1 MPFGMRGA
9 CCAVGLRSEARCI
22 VSDSETIKCTCSH
35 CGAKYR
41 LPVEAQ
47 GRTARCKRCGEKFEI
62 PRGQSLEDS
71 ILTWLTAPGEEEE
84 REEVAPAQPR
94 VINMPGADAKE
105 DDDAAEKRRG
115 PIRMKGGGAK
125 TESA

>member
-1 MPFGMRGA
+1 M
-9 CCAVGLRSEARCI
+9 
-22 VSDSETIKCTCSH
+22 SDSETIKCTCNH

-47 GRTARCKRCGEKFEI
+47 GRTARCKRCGEKFQI

-71 ILTWLTAPGEEEE
+71 ILTWLTAPSEEE
-84 REEVAPAQPR
+84 REEAAPAKPR

-105 DDDAAEKRRG
+105 DDETAEKRRG
-115 PIRMKGGGAK
+115 PIRMKSGGTK
-125 TESA
+125 TGSA